1 VVQSWANGST
11 GRSGALHHVPVGWS
25 LSDQKIDIDDE
36 LDDDELEEDGAD
48 DPPWLLRLVLESEL
62 AASGR
67 ATPTGIHL
75 ALFGPACAGLDAW
88 ELGELWGYSPPELE
102 ALRLAGDHLVAV
114 MQSPGER
121 WGRAT
126 AETVASLA
134 ASLRADAVSNEKPEV
149 LARAVLSSPM
159 EAEQRGLRKLQR
171 QVGAVFGLRDGV
183 FGSGRLPR
191 RGEEAPDLGFYL
203 DEKLLSPEV
212 NGLLPGSSL
221 AVADYPEMATVVR
234 LPWGDDEGT
243 GDDAADDEED
253 AS

>member
-1 VVQSWANGST
+1 M
-11 GRSGALHHVPVGWS
+11 GRSGALRHVPVGWT
-25 LSDQKIDIDDE
+25 LSEQKIEIDDDLE
-36 LDDDELEEDGAD
+36 DDEQDEDGAED
-48 DPPWLLRLVLESEL
+48 EPWLLRLVPESEL
-62 AASGR
+62 RATGR

-102 ALRLAGDHLVAV
+102 AMRLAGDHLVAV

-126 AETVASLA
+126 AETVANLA
-134 ASLRADAVSNEKPEV
+134 ASLRADAVSGEKPDV

-171 QVGAVFGLRDGV
+171 QVGAVFGIRDGV

-203 DEKLLSPEV
+203 DEKLISPQA

-221 AVADYPEMATVVR
+221 AVEDYPELATVVR
-234 LPWGDDEGT
+234 LPWGDDADER
-243 GDDAADDEED
+243 DDAAGDEED
-253 AS
+253 AG